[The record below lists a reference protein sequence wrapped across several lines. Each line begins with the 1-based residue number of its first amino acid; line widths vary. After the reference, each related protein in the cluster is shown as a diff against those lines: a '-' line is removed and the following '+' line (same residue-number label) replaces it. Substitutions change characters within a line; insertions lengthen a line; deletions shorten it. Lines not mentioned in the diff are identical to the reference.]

1 MPHQEFRCNLNRIAR
16 YRIFSADHVGPGFLK
31 KSFYHSGRNYL
42 PEIGAIELAGMDENG
57 EPIYRF
63 TEKLQEVAP
72 DLYKMHMSM
81 LNSEIMALWEK
92 GFVDMDL
99 FEENP
104 TVKLTTKAFDQV
116 FIDELNDHLQ
126 KFLKEIKRVYRE
138 RP

>member
-1 MPHQEFRCNLNRIAR
+1 MTPDEAAELALVNLI
-16 YRIFSADHVGPGFLK
+16 DK
-31 KSFYHSGRNYL
+31 
-42 PEIGAIELAGMDENG
+42 GAIAFEGLDETG

-72 DLYKMHMSM
+72 DLYNMHMSM
-81 LNSEIMALWEK
+81 LNAEVMALWEK
-92 GFVDMDL
+92 GFIDMDL

>member
-1 MPHQEFRCNLNRIAR
+1 MTPDEAAELALVNLI
-16 YRIFSADHVGPGFLK
+16 DK
-31 KSFYHSGRNYL
+31 
-42 PEIGAIELAGMDENG
+42 GAIAFEGIDENG

-72 DLYKMHMSM
+72 DLYKMHMSI

-104 TVKLTTKAFDQV
+104 VVKLTAKAFNKNEV
-116 FIDELNDHLQ
+116 ENLNETLYD
-126 KFLKEIKRVYRE
+126 FLKQIKRIYRE

>member
-1 MPHQEFRCNLNRIAR
+1 MTPDEAAELALVNLI
-16 YRIFSADHVGPGFLK
+16 DK
-31 KSFYHSGRNYL
+31 
-42 PEIGAIELAGMDENG
+42 GAIAFEGMDENG

-104 TVKLTTKAFDQV
+104 VVKLTAKAFNKNEV
-116 FIDELNDHLQ
+116 ENLNETLYD
-126 KFLKEIKRVYRE
+126 FLRQIKRIYRE

>member
-1 MPHQEFRCNLNRIAR
+1 MTPDEA
-16 YRIFSADHVGPGFLK
+16 A
-31 KSFYHSGRNYL
+31 
-42 PEIGAIELAGMDENG
+42 ELALVNLIDKGAVSFEGLDESG

-63 TEKLQEVAP
+63 TEKLKDVAP
-72 DLYKMHMSM
+72 DLYNMHMSM

-104 TVKLTTKAFDQV
+104 VVKLTAKAFDK
-116 FIDELNDHLQ
+116 DEVKKLNETLYD
-126 KFLKEIKRVYRE
+126 FLKQIKRIYRE

>member
-1 MPHQEFRCNLNRIAR
+1 MTPDEA
-16 YRIFSADHVGPGFLK
+16 A
-31 KSFYHSGRNYL
+31 
-42 PEIGAIELAGMDENG
+42 ELALVNLIDKGAVAFEGLDETG

-99 FEENP
+99 FKENP
-104 TVKLTTKAFDQV
+104 TVKLTEKAFNKKA
-116 FIDELNDHLQ
+116 ISELNETLQ
-126 KFLKEIKRVYRE
+126 DFLKEIKRVYRE

>member
-1 MPHQEFRCNLNRIAR
+1 MTPDEA
-16 YRIFSADHVGPGFLK
+16 A
-31 KSFYHSGRNYL
+31 
-42 PEIGAIELAGMDENG
+42 ELALVNLIDKGAVAFEGLDETG

-81 LNSEIMALWEK
+81 LNTEIMALWEK

-104 TVKLTTKAFDQV
+104 VVKLTAKSFDKNEV
-116 FIDELNDHLQ
+116 EKLNETLLD
-126 KFLKEIKRVYRE
+126 FLRQIKRIYRE
-138 RP
+138 KP

>member
-1 MPHQEFRCNLNRIAR
+1 MTPDEAAELALVNLI
-16 YRIFSADHVGPGFLK
+16 DK
-31 KSFYHSGRNYL
+31 
-42 PEIGAIELAGMDENG
+42 GAIAFEGMDENG

-81 LNSEIMALWEK
+81 LNSEVMALWEK
-92 GFVDMDL
+92 GFIDMDL

-104 TVKLTTKAFDQV
+104 VVKLTAKAFNKNEV
-116 FIDELNDHLQ
+116 ENLNETLYD
-126 KFLKEIKRVYRE
+126 FLKQIKRIYRE